1 VIAKQHQLQDV
12 EMDQLQEQLDVEI
25 MKLQHAKEDVL
36 QLNHQEQHLDHVIV
50 KHNQSLNVEMDQLQ
64 ELLHVEI
71 MKLHLVI

>member
-1 VIAKQHQLQDV
+1 VIAQLHLSKDV

-25 MKLQHAKEDVL
+25 MKLQHVKEDVH
-36 QLNHQEQHLDHVIV
+36 QLNHQDLHQVHVIA
-50 KHNQSLNVEMDQLQ
+50 KHNQYLNVEMDQLQ

>member
-12 EMDQLQEQLDVEI
+12 EMDQLQELLDVEI